1 MMEFWR
7 KKRRLIGNQHG
18 FTLIELMIVIAIIGI
33 LAAIAIPIY
42 SNMQARARVAKAQAD
57 LRGMVT
63 ALVAFGAHCGN
74 VPQAA
79 QAVTNPAGIVFVGG
93 VAAITCVAAVAG
105 NLTMLGQQ
113 VTDGNLVPAGPLYSS
128 ANPAGLVPPAGWTY
142 TYTPSAIAGQ
152 FTLVG
157 TSPDLPAGITLP

>member
-1 MMEFWR
+1 MMRFWQ
-7 KKRRLIGNQHG
+7 KKRRLIGNQRG

-74 VPQAA
+74 VPQTAM
-79 QAVTNPAGIVFVGG
+79 AVTNPAGIVFVAG
-93 VAAITCVAAVAG
+93 VATCVAAVAG
-105 NLTMLGQQ
+105 NLTVLGEQ

-157 TSPDLPAGITLP
+157 TSADLPAGITLP

>member
-1 MMEFWR
+1 MMRFWQ
-7 KKRRLIGNQHG
+7 KKRRLIGNQRG

-74 VPQAA
+74 VPQTAL
-79 QAVTNPAGIVFVGG
+79 AVTNPAGIVFVPGVG
-93 VAAITCVAAVAG
+93 VACVAAVAG
-105 NLTMLGQQ
+105 NLTVLGQQ
-113 VTDGNLVPAGPLYSS
+113 VLDGNLVPAGPLYST

-142 TYTPSAIAGQ
+142 TYTPSVVAGQ
-152 FTLVG
+152 FTLLG
-157 TSPDLPAGITLP
+157 TSADLPVGITLP